1 MHDSQNLLD
10 AETIEKRQFYYP
22 HHRLRGVCE
31 EVELSSLK
39 PRKLYWNYLIAG
51 VMRNRGAAGM
61 MGCRLLGKV

>member
-1 MHDSQNLLD
+1 MTVKTSLMQRPLKRDNFIIRITDSEASAKKWKL
-10 AETIEKRQFYYP
+10 P
-22 HHRLRGVCE
+22 
-31 EVELSSLK
+31 SLK